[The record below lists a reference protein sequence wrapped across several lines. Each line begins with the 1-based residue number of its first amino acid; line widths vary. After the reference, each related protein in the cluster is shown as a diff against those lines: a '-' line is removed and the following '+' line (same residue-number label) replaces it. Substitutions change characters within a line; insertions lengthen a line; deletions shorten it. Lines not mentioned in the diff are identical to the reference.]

1 MAQLP
6 KQGPAHRDSSADG
19 QVFPETPSSSWE
31 ASKGEKG
38 RDHYLPTISQS
49 RYTGMLGLALL
60 S

>member
-1 MAQLP
+1 MQA
-6 KQGPAHRDSSADG
+6 
-19 QVFPETPSSSWE
+19 FPETLSSSWAAPE
-31 ASKGEKG
+31 GKGWASKGEKG